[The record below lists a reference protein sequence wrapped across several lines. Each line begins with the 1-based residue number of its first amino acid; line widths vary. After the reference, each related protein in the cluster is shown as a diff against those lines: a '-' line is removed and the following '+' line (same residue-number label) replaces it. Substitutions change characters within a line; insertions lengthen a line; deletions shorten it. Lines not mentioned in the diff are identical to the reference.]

1 MLGAVLSLSSFKPV
15 LFGGALAQGLELGR
29 NFSAS
34 GSLAIGEGL
43 HPLSL
48 GQVAGAATSAGSFP
62 EVFIAGLLALAV
74 LIGLTSA
81 VFGLKQQAH

>member
-1 MLGAVLSLSSFKPV
+1 MLGAALLLSSFKPV
-15 LFGGALAQGLELGR
+15 LFGGMLAQGLELGR

-43 HPLSL
+43 RPLSL
-48 GQVAGAATSAGSFP
+48 GQVAGAATSVGSFP
-62 EVFIAGLLALAV
+62 EVLIAGLFALTV

-81 VFGLKQQAH
+81 VFALKQQAR